1 MENSIKWTEK
11 PQNTNLVTTIGAS
24 VMMFILVWATLVIP
38 GVFLFVF
45 MNNTFMTFYY
55 ICENLMV
62 FMQKIDQGAKVINES
77 LKDGQFADKS
87 IDWAKPIVVSCA
99 NQLVDLS
106 REVKPPVDINDLST
120 EEEKY
125 EKYKFSVETAVGQ
138 GNVGRLKS
146 LYRNKEVMKYAD
158 LAELVNSALP
168 EEAEEA
174 PKAAKP
180 RSERKYF

>member
-1 MENSIKWTEK
+1 
-11 PQNTNLVTTIGAS
+11 
-24 VMMFILVWATLVIP
+24 LVIP

-45 MNNTFMTFYY
+45 MHNVFMTFYY
-55 ICENLMV
+55 VCENLMV

-99 NQLVDLS
+99 NQLVS
-106 REVKPPVDINDLST
+106 FSEMNSPKVVDINDLST

-125 EKYKFSVETAVGQ
+125 EDYKWSVENAISQ
-138 GNVGRLKS
+138 GKTEKLKS
-146 LYRNKEVMKYAD
+146 FFRNKNIMKYED
-158 LAELVNSALP
+158 LASLINDALP

-174 PKAAKP
+174 PKEAKT
-180 RSERKYF
+180 RTERKYF